1 MAKSK
6 KPSMSPLRKE
16 FLRAQT
22 RIKRLGYEAPATPQ
36 RVTKKALAAIQQQE
50 QTVIESHK
58 AYRRAKQ
65 RQRYYQKRG
74 FDVQGIQID
83 KGKSAEEYA
92 QFTGSYFTSYSQEQ
106 AKSRHPESIQPYENR
121 YQSTIDIIINLD
133 NEIASMAGMTAW
145 SKNYQN
151 LADRKSRI
159 ISVVKDYWNDIVDT
173 SDYESLVKLAASI
186 EGKAETLQE
195 LITKRLYDSK
205 STEAQD
211 VAVLAQIIEILT
223 GAKLS
228 RFDQAIIN
236 DELDSDMFEVYD

>member
-1 MAKSK
+1 MAKPK
-6 KPSMSPLRKE
+6 KPSVSPLKKE

-36 RVTKKALAAIQQQE
+36 RVTKKALASIQQQE
-50 QTVIESHK
+50 QAAIVSHK
-58 AYRRAKQ
+58 AYRAAKQ
-65 RQRYYQKRG
+65 RQHYYQKRG
-74 FDVQGIQID
+74 FDVQGIQIER
-83 KGKSAEEYA
+83 GKSPEEYA
-92 QFTGSYFTSYSQEQ
+92 QFTRAYFTFYSQEQ

-121 YQSTIDIIINLD
+121 YQSTIDIIMNLD
-133 NEIASMAGMTAW
+133 SEISAMVGMTAW

-151 LADRKSRI
+151 IADRKSRL

-173 SDYESLVKLAASI
+173 SDYDSLVKLAASV

-211 VAVLAQIIEILT
+211 STVLAQIIEILT

-236 DELDSDMFEVYD
+236 DELDSDMFELYD